1 MNIKNKTSSSGYSS
15 EETGESSS
23 LMGKLTNVRTGYA
36 RLAIFLL
43 AVNCAFTGYI
53 VYSLNKANSA
63 AVEAAQQTSPVTQT
77 QTSSQGKQGGG
88 ENSVAQ
94 PTPKN

>member
-1 MNIKNKTSSSGYSS
+1 MKIKNKTGSSGYSP
-15 EETGESSS
+15 EETGGSSS
-23 LMGKLTNVRTGYA
+23 LIGKLTNVRTGYA

-77 QTSSQGKQGGG
+77 QTSSQGAQGG
-88 ENSVAQ
+88 EDSVTQ

>member
-1 MNIKNKTSSSGYSS
+1 MKIKNKTGSSGYSP

-23 LMGKLTNVRTGYA
+23 FMGKLTDVKTGYA

-53 VYSLNKANSA
+53 VYSLNKANSS
-63 AVEAAQQTSPVTQT
+63 AVEAAQQASPATQT
-77 QTSSQGKQGGG
+77 FGQGTQTGG
-88 ENSVAQ
+88 EDSVAQ

>member
-1 MNIKNKTSSSGYSS
+1 MKIKNKTGSSGYSP

-23 LMGKLTNVRTGYA
+23 LIGKLTNVRTGYA

-77 QTSSQGKQGGG
+77 QTSSQGAQSG
-88 ENSVAQ
+88 EDSVTQ